1 MNKKTIRVKPVDLK
15 DRIIQI
21 NRSKGSIKRFEEY
34 MSNARR
40 FMQERPL
47 NFALRD
53 LRPHIKPRA
62 EVMAI
67 PESKGE

>member
-1 MNKKTIRVKPVDLK
+1 MKSKTIRVNPVDLK

-40 FMQERPL
+40 FMLYGIEDNTYDGR
-47 NFALRD
+47 F
-53 LRPHIKPRA
+53 
-62 EVMAI
+62 V
-67 PESKGE
+67 